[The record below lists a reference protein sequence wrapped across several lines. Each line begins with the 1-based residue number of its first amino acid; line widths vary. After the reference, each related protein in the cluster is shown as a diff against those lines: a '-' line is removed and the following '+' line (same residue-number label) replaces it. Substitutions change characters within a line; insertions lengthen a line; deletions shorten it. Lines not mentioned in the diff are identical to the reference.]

1 MTDSAAAAAAV
12 SATAAAAAA
21 ATAAAAPVAAAAT
34 NVAFVAPSAP
44 NVTFAPPSDA
54 APPSGAAPPAEGVW
68 ADVVGQPAVV
78 AELSAVAA
86 AAASGSGGM
95 THAWLFTGPPGSG
108 RSVAARAF
116 AAALQCTRPDR
127 GPPGCGHCHDCRTVL
142 AGTHPDVRNIVPEG
156 LSISVAE
163 MRALVQAA
171 SRRPVAGRWQIVVIE
186 DADRLTEG
194 ASNALLKVVEE
205 PPARTVFLLCAPS
218 DHPDDV
224 SVTIRSRC
232 RLVGLRTPP
241 APAIADVLHRR
252 DGVDASTA
260 QWAAS
265 VCGGHVGRARRLAID
280 AEARARREAV
290 LNVPRALRAS
300 VDVLSAADALVAA
313 AETEART
320 QTEARDGAERTEL
333 ETALGKG
340 GTGRGIA
347 AATRGIAT
355 AVRDLERRQKS
366 RATRTQRDSLD
377 RALVDLA
384 GFYRDALAVS
394 LGARVPLTHPDRAP
408 DIRAAAAALSPEAV
422 LRRLEAVLACR
433 QAIELNV
440 KPRIAVEALITV
452 LHHG

>member
-1 MTDSAAAAAAV
+1 MT
-12 SATAAAAAA
+12 ATA
-21 ATAAAAPVAAAAT
+21 VA
-34 NVAFVAPSAP
+34 
-44 NVTFAPPSDA
+44 
-54 APPSGAAPPAEGVW
+54 GGVW
-68 ADVVGQPAVV
+68 ADVVGQPSVV
-78 AELSAVAA
+78 AELAATAAPAA
-86 AAASGSGGM
+86 AAAPTSGGSGEQAGM

-116 AAALQCTRPDR
+116 AAALQCTGASASA
-127 GPPGCGHCHDCRTVL
+127 GPPGCGGCHDCRTVL
-142 AGTHPDVRNIVPEG
+142 AGTHPDVRTIVPEG

-218 DHPDDV
+218 DHPEDV

-232 RLVGLRTPP
+232 RLVSLRTPS
-241 APAIADVLHRR
+241 AAAIADVLHRR
-252 DGVDASTA
+252 DGVDATTA
-260 QWAAS
+260 DWAAS
-265 VCGGHVGRARRLAID
+265 VCGGHVGRARRLATD
-280 AEARARREAV
+280 PEARSRREAV
-290 LNVPRALRAS
+290 LNVPRALRAEIG
-300 VDVLSAADALVAA
+300 VLAAADALVAA

-320 QTEARDGAERTEL
+320 QTEARDDAERTEL

-340 GTGRGIA
+340 GTGKGVA
-347 AATRGIAT
+347 AATRGASG
-355 AVRDLERRQKS
+355 ALRDLERRQKS

-384 GFYRDALAVS
+384 GFYRDALTVS
-394 LGARVPLTHPDRAP
+394 FGAAVPLTHPDRSA
-408 DIRAAAAALSPEAV
+408 DIHAAARAHTPEAI

-440 KPRIAVEALITV
+440 KPRIAVEALVTV
-452 LHHG
+452 LKHG